1 MAKNITKYCLR
12 LLLGILVCV
21 LIGALLLTAV
31 YCVPG
36 RFLAGH
42 MEESA
47 WTLIGEGL
55 YPWLYPWCTRMVDNY
70 TDAYMLQH
78 ASYRNEQSPLMQAM
92 QVYRPTFQGRDYPH
106 QDIVDHYQDG
116 KAYDAEGTYSR
127 YWHGYLVYLTP
138 LMLVFSYSQI
148 RLINGVFQTA
158 LALLLC
164 WLLYKRGKKQY
175 ILPLLLVLCFW
186 MPVVQA
192 KCLQYSACHYL
203 MLFGCIALVWN
214 QDRLSRVEAVVFF
227 LLGVGTAYIDY
238 LTYPVVVLGI
248 PLALYYVLRL
258 YGGFWE
264 DVGKGVKLSL
274 TWAVGYVGMW
284 AGKWI
289 LATLITGENVILDAT
304 GKLLERTEDNHV
316 FLFGKEE
323 VVLNPAS
330 RAIEENGK
338 FFWDTPA
345 TYLLILVVA
354 VLVVLLAV
362 RLVRRKASVRNL
374 AKAAPFLVIAA
385 MPYAWYAL
393 VANHS
398 LVHCWFTC
406 KALAVLVFAL
416 VCMLLKVQET

>member
-1 MAKNITKYCLR
+1 
-12 LLLGILVCV
+12 
-21 LIGALLLTAV
+21 
-31 YCVPG
+31 
-36 RFLAGH
+36 
-42 MEESA
+42 
-47 WTLIGEGL
+47 
-55 YPWLYPWCTRMVDNY
+55 
-70 TDAYMLQH
+70 
-78 ASYRNEQSPLMQAM
+78 
-92 QVYRPTFQGRDYPH
+92 
-106 QDIVDHYQDG
+106 
-116 KAYDAEGTYSR
+116 
-127 YWHGYLVYLTP
+127 
-138 LMLVFSYSQI
+138 
-148 RLINGVFQTA
+148 
-158 LALLLC
+158 
-164 WLLYKRGKKQY
+164 
-175 ILPLLLVLCFW
+175 

-214 QDRLSRVEAVVFF
+214 QDKLSRVEAVVFF

-248 PLALYYVLRL
+248 PLALYYVLRQ